1 MVDSAVF
8 RLLVLPRHSQ
18 RVLGRCTYNNR
29 FPAGV
34 ADCDCVHRI
43 LTGFG
48 VHVTH
53 NSVVAEA
60 FNPWGKAAG
69 A

>member
-8 RLLVLPRHSQ
+8 RSLLLPRHSQ
-18 RVLGRCTYNNR
+18 CVLGRCTYNNR
-29 FPAGV
+29 FPAGA
-34 ADCDCVHRI
+34 ADCGCVQRM

-48 VHVTH
+48 VHLTY

-60 FNPWGKAAG
+60 FNPWSKAAG